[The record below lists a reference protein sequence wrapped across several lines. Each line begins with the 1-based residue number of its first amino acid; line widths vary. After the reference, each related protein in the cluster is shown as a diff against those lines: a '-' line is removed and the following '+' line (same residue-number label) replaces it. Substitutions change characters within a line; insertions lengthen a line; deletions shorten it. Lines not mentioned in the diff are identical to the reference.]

1 MCVSDCAVF
10 LSVRSFACVCCMC
23 VCVYVCILSCIVCV
37 CRRPPTMCVCV
48 CVYNILSSHEG
59 VRESSFKMRIRVC
72 KVCVPMRTLTVKFIR
87 SNIIFVNFRY
97 EIIKINKGLLQTVL
111 FSRKRERS
119 NRARVGVSWRRGG
132 VMFTSAGGGRCD
144 DKRHLVRVPRQ
155 PRSTKHVAS
164 VANNSCAHGTPMVAT
179 LYSNIARLAVS
190 MVSPLRRTWPASE

>member
-1 MCVSDCAVF
+1 MQPP
-10 LSVRSFACVCCMC
+10 
-23 VCVYVCILSCIVCV
+23 ILSYLYPFVT
-37 CRRPPTMCVCV
+37 RGPP
-48 CVYNILSSHEG
+48 
-59 VRESSFKMRIRVC
+59 RISIINGDSML

-144 DKRHLVRVPRQ
+144 DKRLLVRVPRQ
-155 PRSTKHVAS
+155 AQSTKHGAA
-164 VANNSCAHGTPMVAT
+164 VANN
-179 LYSNIARLAVS
+179 LYAPIE
-190 MVSPLRRTWPASE
+190 SPWLQLRMRTSRG